1 HLKNVNLATGNIAFD
16 GSIEVAGDV
25 ASGLNVQATGDIFIR
40 GMVEKANISAH
51 RNLIIKG
58 GVMGDD
64 LGRDRDNQLI
74 LRTRLRAG
82 GTISAKFISL
92 TEVIAGQDIA
102 VREYVMQSYLRTQGA
117 ILIGQEGGKGSLI
130 GGRAQAGSRL
140 VVNILGSDAYVFT
153 EVRVGKVNSKR
164 RWMENLKQAYSQ
176 SEQVIGQL
184 QQLLDSPAPGLIAE
198 KLARLERTLSAQ
210 RRRQAHIRAL
220 IERLRARQRL
230 ATVPCIDI
238 KRALHANVALTI

>member
-74 LRTRLRAG
+74 LHTRLRAG

-92 TEVIAGQDIA
+92 TEVIAGQDIV
-102 VREYVMQSYLRTQGA
+102 VREYVMQSYLRAQGA
-117 ILIGQEGGKGSLI
+117 ILIGQQGGKGSLI
-130 GGRAQAGSRL
+130 GGRTHAASR
-140 VVNILGSDAYVFT
+140 VVANILGSDAYVFT
-153 EVRVGKVNSKR
+153 EVRVGKENNKR
-164 RWMENLKQAYSQ
+164 RSLEKLKQAYKQ
-176 SEQVIGQL
+176 SEHTVEQL
-184 QQLLDSPAPGLIAE
+184 LQLLDSTAPGLTEE
-198 KLARLERTLSAQ
+198 K
-210 RRRQAHIRAL
+210 
-220 IERLRARQRL
+220 
-230 ATVPCIDI
+230 
-238 KRALHANVALTI
+238 